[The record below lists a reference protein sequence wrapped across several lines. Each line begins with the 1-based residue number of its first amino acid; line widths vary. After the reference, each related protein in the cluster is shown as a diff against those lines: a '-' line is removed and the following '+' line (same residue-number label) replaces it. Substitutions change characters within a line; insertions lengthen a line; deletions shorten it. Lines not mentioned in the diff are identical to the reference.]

1 MVEYHE
7 ANDRSNWV
15 VNAFDPTVRLTLNP
29 EVLKP
34 DATQEF
40 FAEGADSVGIGWLR
54 ARVEEEAKA
63 TGRTK
68 KKRLA
73 GEAWK

>member
-1 MVEYHE
+1 M
-7 ANDRSNWV
+7 N
-15 VNAFDPTVRLTLNP
+15 RLALNP
-29 EVLKP
+29 GILKP
-34 DATQEF
+34 DTMQEY

-54 ARVEEEAKA
+54 ARVEDVAKA